1 MVENENRASNT
12 KEVKALNTESKS
24 LSGSDISLLVVI
36 GILALIC
43 LFFITKRCF
52 KEGWMFCYFIKE
64 SLKVLGSLISTF
76 LGNDDGST
84 SEGGSRKTKRK
95 SKRKLYKNK
104 KSNKNTIKNK
114 K

>member
-76 LGNDDGST
+76 LGMMMVAHQK
-84 SEGGSRKTKRK
+84 EVQE
-95 SKRKLYKNK
+95 KLKEKVKENYIK
-104 KSNKNTIKNK
+104 IKNQIK
-114 K
+114 IL